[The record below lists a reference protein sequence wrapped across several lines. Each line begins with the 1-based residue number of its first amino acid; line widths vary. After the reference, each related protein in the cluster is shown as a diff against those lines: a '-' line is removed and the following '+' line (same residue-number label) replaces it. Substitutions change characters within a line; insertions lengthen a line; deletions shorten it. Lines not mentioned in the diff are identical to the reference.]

1 MSKPHYFTFT
11 AYLERND
18 GCNELDTPVEVTCRV
33 ESYAASAG
41 FANEPCGRK
50 VVEITNVEHDGLPL
64 SSLEL
69 AELHEQAWNQLS
81 FH

>member
-1 MSKPHYFTFT
+1 MKPAYFTFT
-11 AYLERND
+11 AYLERSD
-18 GCNELDTPVEVTCRV
+18 GTNELDTEVLVTCRV
-33 ESYAASAG
+33 ESYAASVG

-50 VVEITNVEHDGLPL
+50 EITITNVEHDGLPL

-69 AELHEQAWNQLS
+69 AELHEQAANQLS